1 MKPILYRNLILL
13 KPYLIYILVMI
24 LALPG
29 TMILPFNNY
38 IKIFLLG
45 MLMFLLHVVTLAFP
59 YYIYLRINKNKS
71 EMNFLSYPI
80 TQITTVNMHYLT
92 AIILILI
99 NSVTIGLYNLVAL
112 MYAASDMDVVINMSG
127 ILTNVAANL
136 FTISLI
142 LPLCDFKRFLKIP
155 LVIWIILIGFILPSI
170 VPYTDKLLNKLS
182 IQTNVFTNY
191 GDEIFVSIS
200 IILFIITY
208 VIAISKARKGEITI

>member
-1 MKPILYRNLILL
+1 
-13 KPYLIYILVMI
+13 
-24 LALPG
+24 
-29 TMILPFNNY
+29 
-38 IKIFLLG
+38 
-45 MLMFLLHVVTLAFP
+45 
-59 YYIYLRINKNKS
+59 
-71 EMNFLSYPI
+71 
-80 TQITTVNMHYLT
+80 MHYLT

>member
-1 MKPILYRNLILL
+1 MRQVIW
-13 KPYLIYILVMI
+13 
-24 LALPG
+24 
-29 TMILPFNNY
+29 
-38 IKIFLLG
+38 
-45 MLMFLLHVVTLAFP
+45 
-59 YYIYLRINKNKS
+59 S
-71 EMNFLSYPI
+71 
-80 TQITTVNMHYLT
+80 
-92 AIILILI
+92 
-99 NSVTIGLYNLVAL
+99 
-112 MYAASDMDVVINMSG
+112 VVINMSG

>member
-1 MKPILYRNLILL
+1 
-13 KPYLIYILVMI
+13 
-24 LALPG
+24 
-29 TMILPFNNY
+29 
-38 IKIFLLG
+38 
-45 MLMFLLHVVTLAFP
+45 
-59 YYIYLRINKNKS
+59 
-71 EMNFLSYPI
+71 MN
-80 TQITTVNMHYLT
+80 YLT
-92 AIILILI
+92 AIILVLI